1 MIRTQENCPEPQLNA
16 ADHPQLPGVRDQP
29 AIRLLVALYHLPV
42 QAAGSISIYPSHG
55 RYCKRIK
62 EIFASDCLQ
71 GFREHFAE
79 VSLGQA
85 TPDGLGQ
92 EAPHRISQNKLGFMP
107 APALLFR
114 QGESKLDYS
123 PVRYPISYPWHAHP
137 SVRLRYMS
145 SWAKVGNFL

>member
-1 MIRTQENCPEPQLNA
+1 MTRPQESCPEPQLNA

-29 AIRLLVALYHLPV
+29 TIRLLVALYHLPV
-42 QAAGSISIYPSHG
+42 QAAGSISICPSHG

-71 GFREHFAE
+71 GFGEHLAE
-79 VSLGQA
+79 VSFGQA

-92 EAPHRISQNKLGFMP
+92 ESPHRISQNELGFVL

-114 QGESKLDYS
+114 QGKCELDHS
-123 PVRYPISYPWHAHP
+123 
-137 SVRLRYMS
+137 SV
-145 SWAKVGNFL
+145 